1 MEHNDKNQFLI
12 QRIYVKDASLESP
25 QTPEIFLQPWAPEIN
40 LQIDPQYQV
49 MNQDQYE
56 VILQV
61 VVTARDKDKTLFL
74 VEVKQAGIFTIKN
87 FTDFDLEQIL
97 TVTCP
102 MILFPYAREVVSD
115 LISRATF
122 PPFYLPPVDF
132 QALSK
137 AKQTQEI
144 KEKQDE

>member
-1 MEHNDKNQFLI
+1 MEHDDKNQFLI

-25 QTPEIFLQPWAPEIN
+25 QTPEIFLQPWSPEIN
-40 LQIDPQYQV
+40 LQLDPQHRA

-87 FTDFDLEQIL
+87 FTDPDLEQIL
-97 TVTCP
+97 AVTCP

-115 LISRATF
+115 LIARATF

-137 AKQTQEI
+137 AKQTQEQN
-144 KEKQDE
+144 EAV